1 MKKHS
6 ADNLRERV
14 ELLDFTLTDEGW
26 KWVKY
31 AEVWAGV
38 ELTGKTCIFSK
49 LGIGARAAEVTL
61 RSRALTLHQAMRWR
75 GQHLFLSEMI
85 EPDRGWLDIQAA
97 VVELTA
103 CRARTPEMGPAFPAV
118 LTEKYLR
125 HEQEAPM
132 AKVTSAYVLV
142 TPKDIK
148 LKLGGLVEV
157 GLTDTEEGEAYQV
170 LVCHS
175 LDPFKNEYEIAR
187 KRDL

>member
-49 LGIGARAAEVTL
+49 LGIGARAAGVIL

-75 GQHLFLSEMI
+75 GQHLFLSEI
-85 EPDRGWLDIQAA
+85 TEPERGWLDISAA
-97 VVELTA
+97 VVELTQ
-103 CRARTPEMGPAFPAV
+103 CRAAMETEAPGPAFPGV
-118 LTEKYLR
+118 VTEKYMGHAQAL
-125 HEQEAPM
+125 PM
-132 AKVTSAYVLV
+132 AELTLRLVLV
-142 TPKDIK
+142 TPKPIE
-148 LKLGGLVEV
+148 LEVGSLVEV
-157 GLTDTEEGEAYQV
+157 NGRQFEVKVPHE
-170 LVCHS
+170 
-175 LDPFKNEYEIAR
+175 LDPCKNEYEIER
-187 KRDL
+187 SLEP